1 MCAYNLKVDACLI
14 TVVVEMRLVG
24 GDRRLRLEPL
34 SGSLSLSLTCYIED
48 LNAEV
53 EVFPCNLFLLY
64 NFDF

>member
-34 SGSLSLSLTCYIED
+34 SGSLSDMLH
-48 LNAEV
+48 
-53 EVFPCNLFLLY
+53 
-64 NFDF
+64 